1 MEGLDKYVNFDIH
14 GKGSRILL
22 LLKASLRADFEN
34 EVVTNNVDLPDGAP
48 PELYDLI
55 DLNCLAV
62 ICRKRKLRSFVLL
75 EGGTL
80 AAPAQACRNGSC
92 EEYSDLN

>member
-34 EVVTNNVDLPDGAP
+34 EVVTNNVDLPEGAP

-55 DLNCLAV
+55 DLNCLAG
-62 ICRKRKLRSFVLL
+62 CDMQKEEAPELCSSGRWHPRRSSSGMSEWKLRGVF
-75 EGGTL
+75 
-80 AAPAQACRNGSC
+80 
-92 EEYSDLN
+92 